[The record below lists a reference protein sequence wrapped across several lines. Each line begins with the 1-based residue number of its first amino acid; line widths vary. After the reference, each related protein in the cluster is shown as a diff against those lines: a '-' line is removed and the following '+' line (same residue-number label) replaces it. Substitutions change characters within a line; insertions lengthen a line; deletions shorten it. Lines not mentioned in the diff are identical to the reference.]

1 MSENVQNTILL
12 VEDDEELAH
21 WTQEYLSNK
30 GFQVDVT
37 ASGLEAVAKINA
49 NPPDLV
55 LLDGMLPDLDGLDV
69 CRQVRP
75 GYNNPIIMLT
85 ARDEEIDEVLGL
97 EVGADDYITKP
108 VRARALLARI
118 RGHLRRSQSSTA
130 NKPQDTPVS
139 QIQLNELLIDKQ
151 NLSVTLRGES
161 ISMTSAEFDVLWLL
175 AQKAGEVVSRQ
186 ELVNQLRGFDYDGFD
201 RSIDLR
207 VSRIRKKLGDDPN
220 EPYLIK
226 TIWGKGYL
234 FARESW

>member
-21 WTQEYLSNK
+21 WTKEYLSNK
-30 GFQVDVT
+30 GFQVEVT

-75 GYNNPIIMLT
+75 GYSNPIIMLT

-118 RGHLRRSQSSTA
+118 RGHLRRSQSSTV
-130 NKPQDTPVS
+130 NTLQDTPVS

-151 NLSVTLRGES
+151 NLSVTLRGEP